1 MDGEQVRGL
10 AVDADLCCGYGEC
23 VLTAP
28 ELFGLGEDG
37 TSHVVTQPQA
47 DGQRESA
54 HKAADLCPAG
64 AISWNESG

>member
-1 MDGEQVRGL
+1 MDGEPLSGL

-28 ELFGLGEDG
+28 ELFDLGEDG
-37 TSHVVTQPQA
+37 TSHVVTQPGT

-54 HKAADLCPAG
+54 RKAADLCPVS
-64 AISWNESG
+64 AIRWGESV